1 MLASSHPRVSP
12 SRCPQETQTT
22 HHAVLPDE
30 RWCKSCSLENQPKNA
45 QRGLLD
51 ATPTRFVAGTLF
63 HNGHGPSVSETGHAG
78 AEPEYFAHKIAKTNA
93 DRMQQ
98 LQIICVYMYS

>member
-1 MLASSHPRVSP
+1 MLASAHARVSS

-30 RWCKSCSLENQPKNA
+30 RCASRALCQTSPKMLSEASFTQPLLVLWLTLCSTMD
-45 QRGLLD
+45 R
-51 ATPTRFVAGTLF
+51 
-63 HNGHGPSVSETGHAG
+63 PSVFETGHAG
-78 AEPEYFAHKIAKTNA
+78 AEHEYFAHKIAKTNA

-98 LQIICVYMYS
+98 LQIICVYMCS